1 MFTSIMFISK
11 VYLDM
16 ILTYNDVMTCN
27 LNLLPTYEMVM
38 TFESDSINF
47 NQAQKLV

>member
-11 VYLDM
+11 YLGM
-16 ILTYNDVMTCN
+16 ILTYNDVMTCY
-27 LNLLPTYEMVM
+27 LNLHTYQMVM

-47 NQAQKLV
+47 NQAQN